1 MAAAAAAAVA
11 AAEEERRL
19 VSQRSSV
26 IFFILFSFL
35 SCPLLLSLSA
45 PASFFSFRCTRSS
58 L

>member
-1 MAAAAAAAVA
+1 MAAAAAVA

-26 IFFILFSFL
+26 IFFIFFSFL